1 MKKIVIL
8 LSFIIIIC
16 ILGILYHGYF
26 FLPNKI
32 DCIDIIINETE
43 KEVST
48 LEYDS
53 FIKIITKA
61 KKSEAIDLSDF
72 KFFTIN
78 YNLKNGE
85 KINYKIYF
93 NFNDNTINYY
103 KNTTMYTLN
112 PDLSFFFFLHEDF
125 DFIYTKTVP
134 KFNMYLNRDLL
145 HFNHLETNIIYKKV
159 DNQEYTENISF
170 ISDTENLININT
182 NSNLSFDTNMNIINL
197 KIRDINNKIIYENI
211 IDDEIFIPKTSGK
224 YFYEFI
230 LSSNNNST
238 IQAIYYNFII
248 DNPIEFIF
256 NKNKISQGDFLS
268 IKVINA
274 EKEDNILLE
283 NPFYDKFV
291 FYSENNYLIGYI
303 PITSVV
309 KPSEYIIKYGIDNNS
324 LEEYE
329 IEVINR
335 DFRIQNL
342 YINSSTISSTSN
354 NEAYQE
360 YYKYFYPARDTS
372 NNNKIYNNN
381 FILPVNG
388 KVTTEYGEQRYIN
401 DKKTSYAH
409 AGIDIAAPTGT
420 NVKASNSGNVTLSR
434 DLALTG
440 KTIII
445 DHGQGLFSFYQ
456 HLDELFVDADVF
468 VDRGEVIGTVGS
480 TGRSTGAHLH
490 FAISFHNKYIEPGYL
505 IYNEPITKNNFEIL
519 FNK

>member
-1 MKKIVIL
+1 
-8 LSFIIIIC
+8 
-16 ILGILYHGYF
+16 
-26 FLPNKI
+26 
-32 DCIDIIINETE
+32 
-43 KEVST
+43 
-48 LEYDS
+48 
-53 FIKIITKA
+53 
-61 KKSEAIDLSDF
+61 
-72 KFFTIN
+72 
-78 YNLKNGE
+78 
-85 KINYKIYF
+85 
-93 NFNDNTINYY
+93 
-103 KNTTMYTLN
+103 
-112 PDLSFFFFLHEDF
+112 
-125 DFIYTKTVP
+125 
-134 KFNMYLNRDLL
+134 MYLNRDLL

-238 IQAIYYNFII
+238 IQTIYYNFII

-360 YYKYFYPARDTS
+360 YYKYFYPAR
-372 NNNKIYNNN
+372 
-381 FILPVNG
+381 
-388 KVTTEYGEQRYIN
+388 RY
-401 DKKTSYAH
+401 
-409 AGIDIAAPTGT
+409 
-420 NVKASNSGNVTLSR
+420 
-434 DLALTG
+434 
-440 KTIII
+440 
-445 DHGQGLFSFYQ
+445 
-456 HLDELFVDADVF
+456 
-468 VDRGEVIGTVGS
+468 
-480 TGRSTGAHLH
+480 
-490 FAISFHNKYIEPGYL
+490 
-505 IYNEPITKNNFEIL
+505 FE
-519 FNK
+519 